1 MIKTISNSF
10 NEYFVNVGRKLASE
24 ITKSQRSC
32 KMYLRRCGSSFE
44 EVILF
49 DEEIETAFFSLMCG
63 KSPGFN
69 ETNYGI
75 VNQFLTPY

>member
-1 MIKTISNSF
+1 
-10 NEYFVNVGRKLASE
+10 
-24 ITKSQRSC
+24 
-32 KMYLRRCGSSFE
+32 MYLRRWGSSFE

-49 DEEIETAFFSLMCG
+49 DEEIETAFFSLMAG
-63 KSPGFN
+63 QSPGFN